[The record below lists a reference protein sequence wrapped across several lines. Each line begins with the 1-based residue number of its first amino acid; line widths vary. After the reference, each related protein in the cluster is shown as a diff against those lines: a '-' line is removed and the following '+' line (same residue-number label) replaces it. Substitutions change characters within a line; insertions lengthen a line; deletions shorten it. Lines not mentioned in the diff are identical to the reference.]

1 MTADPVL
8 FDLINRLN
16 LLRLQR
22 RQLAIEEAT
31 VYRQLRTI
39 VFGNQGGLV
48 PEFFKSEEEQVS
60 DDLSNNVEG
69 VLETAAIEADEEVI
83 LSDIE
88 LGVGARVYIS
98 NKITHFKETD
108 GESKSHRLGTV
119 TKVNNLNGRVYLD
132 TDSGH
137 RVWRKRKNLRLV
149 LKR

>member
-1 MTADPVL
+1 MTTDPVL
-8 FDLINRLN
+8 IDLINRLN

-48 PEFFKSEEEQVS
+48 PEFIKSEEEQVS
-60 DDLSNNVEG
+60 DDLSNK

>member
-1 MTADPVL
+1 MTTDPIL
-8 FDLINRLN
+8 IDLINRLN
-16 LLRLQR
+16 LLHLQR

-48 PEFFKSEEEQVS
+48 PEFIKSEEEQV
-60 DDLSNNVEG
+60 DDLSNNGEEA
-69 VLETAAIEADEEVI
+69 LETSAVETDREII

-88 LGVGARVYIS
+88 LGVGARVYVS
-98 NKITHFKETD
+98 NKITHFKETS

-119 TKVNNLNGRVYLD
+119 KKVNNLNGRVYLD

-137 RVWRKRKNLRLV
+137 RIWRKRKNLRLV

>member
-1 MTADPVL
+1 MTTDLVL
-8 FDLINRLN
+8 SDLINRLN

-22 RQLAIEEAT
+22 RQLAIEEAG
-31 VYRQLRTI
+31 VYRQLRSI

-48 PEFFKSEEEQVS
+48 PEFIKSEEEQVS
-60 DDLSNNVEG
+60 EDLSNNVGEAQ
-69 VLETAAIEADEEVI
+69 ETAAIEADEEVI

-119 TKVNNLNGRVYLD
+119 KKVNNLNGRVYLD
-132 TDSGH
+132 TGSGH